1 MTMPTAD
8 DFLAYEAVARADVNY
23 WLDRAVKE
31 PRHADYYRQQAQQRK
46 DAAEFYAFQASELSL
61 ILPYEPRRN
70 AA

>member
-23 WLDRAVKE
+23 WLDLAGRY
-31 PRHADYYRQQAQQRK
+31 PQRADYYRQQAQQRK